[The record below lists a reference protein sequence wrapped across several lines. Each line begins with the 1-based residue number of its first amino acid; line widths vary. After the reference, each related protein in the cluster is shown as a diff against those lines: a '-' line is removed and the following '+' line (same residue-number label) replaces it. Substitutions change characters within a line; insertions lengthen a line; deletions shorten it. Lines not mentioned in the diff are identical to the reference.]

1 MSKEWKIGI
10 AAALVVLSLLFL
22 ILALPVN
29 LPGIG
34 YDMQKVVRDQWGIK
48 FRFGLDIKGGIQI
61 TLEAVPYENQ
71 TLTQDDVNQLKT
83 VLENR
88 INTLGLGEIKIYDDP
103 GDWKRVVV
111 EIPADVLSEKEMDAQ
126 GVVDFLG
133 KPAKLEFVDPEGNV
147 VITGADLK
155 SAYVTTDQAG
165 LPAVG
170 LEFTSQGAKK
180 FYDATSK
187 WVGQTIEIRLDGQVI
202 SSPTVQEAISGGKA
216 SITGSFT
223 IAEARQLAALLQG
236 GALPTQIKVSALR
249 NVGPSV
255 GSQAL
260 EGMELAGIAAA
271 IAIIF
276 YMIINYGAL
285 GGMSI
290 LSLLSFVILDAAIY
304 IGMFKAVLSLS
315 GIGGFILTLGM
326 AIDSNIIL
334 YERFM
339 EELNKGKTPRRAV
352 EDAFRHAF
360 VTVIDSNVSVIVVS
374 LILFYLGAPTLRGF
388 AITLGLGGVLNI
400 VLPWLLLDPLL
411 ESFVSSR
418 SEKAEV
424 QA

>member
-10 AAALVVLSLLFL
+10 AVALVLVSLLFL
-22 ILALPVN
+22 VLALPVN

-48 FRFGLDIKGGIQI
+48 FRFGLDIKGGVQI

-88 INTLGLGEIKIYDDP
+88 INTLGLGEIKLYDDP

-111 EIPADVLSEKEMDAQ
+111 EVPADVLSEKGLDAQ

-133 KPAKLEFVDPEGNV
+133 KPAKLEFVAPDGTV
-147 VITGADLK
+147 VLTGADLK
-155 SAYVTTDQAG
+155 SAYVTTDQSG

-170 LEFTSQGAKK
+170 LEFTSAGSEK

-187 WVGQTIEIRLDGQVI
+187 WVGQAITIKLDGEVI
-202 SSPTVQEAISGGKA
+202 SDPTVQEAISGGKA
-216 SITGSFT
+216 SITGNFT
-223 IAEARQLAALLQG
+223 SSEAKQLAALLQG
-236 GALPTQIKVSALR
+236 GALPTQVKVSALR

-260 EGMELAGIAAA
+260 QAMEYAGVVAA
-271 IAIIF
+271 ILIVF
-276 YMIINYGAL
+276 YMIFNYGVLGAL
-285 GGMSI
+285 STV
-290 LSLLSFVILDAAIY
+290 SLIAFIILDAAIY
-304 IGMFKAVLSLS
+304 IGLFKAVLSMS

-326 AIDSNIIL
+326 AIDSNIIF

-339 EELNKGKTPRRAV
+339 EELKKGKTPLRSV
-352 EDAFRHAF
+352 QDAFMHTF
-360 VTVIDSNVSVIVVS
+360 NTIIDSNVSVIVVS

-400 VLPWLLLDPLL
+400 LLLWLVAEPIIS
-411 ESFVSSR
+411 SFVASR
-418 SEKAEV
+418 AKRTEV

>member
-1 MSKEWKIGI
+1 
-10 AAALVVLSLLFL
+10 V
-22 ILALPVN
+22 
-29 LPGIG
+29 
-34 YDMQKVVRDQWGIK
+34 
-48 FRFGLDIKGGIQI
+48 
-61 TLEAVPYENQ
+61 
-71 TLTQDDVNQLKT
+71 
-83 VLENR
+83 
-88 INTLGLGEIKIYDDP
+88 
-103 GDWKRVVV
+103 
-111 EIPADVLSEKEMDAQ
+111 
-126 GVVDFLG
+126 
-133 KPAKLEFVDPEGNV
+133 
-147 VITGADLK
+147 
-155 SAYVTTDQAG
+155 
-165 LPAVG
+165 
-170 LEFTSQGAKK
+170 
-180 FYDATSK
+180 
-187 WVGQTIEIRLDGQVI
+187 VGQTIEIRLDGQVI

-339 EELNKGKTPRRAV
+339 EEFKQG
-352 EDAFRHAF
+352 EDTA
-360 VTVIDSNVSVIVVS
+360 
-374 LILFYLGAPTLRGF
+374 
-388 AITLGLGGVLNI
+388 
-400 VLPWLLLDPLL
+400 
-411 ESFVSSR
+411 
-418 SEKAEV
+418 
-424 QA
+424 

>member
-1 MSKEWKIGI
+1 
-10 AAALVVLSLLFL
+10 
-22 ILALPVN
+22 
-29 LPGIG
+29 
-34 YDMQKVVRDQWGIK
+34 
-48 FRFGLDIKGGIQI
+48 
-61 TLEAVPYENQ
+61 
-71 TLTQDDVNQLKT
+71 
-83 VLENR
+83 
-88 INTLGLGEIKIYDDP
+88 
-103 GDWKRVVV
+103 
-111 EIPADVLSEKEMDAQ
+111 
-126 GVVDFLG
+126 
-133 KPAKLEFVDPEGNV
+133 GNV

-276 YMIINYGAL
+276 YMIINYGVL